1 MPKSLSRLSEPPADD
16 RIVRQRQEAAQRAR
30 KFRAA
35 RRREEIGEAFTYLAL
50 FVLSFAFVAAAWLLM
65 RHEQSRPRELPT
77 RLQYASTDERTVR
90 YNLEFDAP
98 DALPS
103 GVQAHDPGTILP
115 RLAVNGS
122 PDQVLL
128 SASPA
133 PLQLPM
139 ELVVPAGTKPGDY
152 KGTLR
157 FRDAGGLVLRQLA
170 ANFTVADPMALVRD
184 TSVIAGLMLA
194 AGYLFMVW
202 RRPSPGGRLLT
213 LQVSPY
219 GQNRTPDPSGKAL
232 RRNWFRSWLWL
243 PGRNRVSLRRIDSGL
258 PDGELVFERTG
269 LKRVRMKA
277 LIRSQPE
284 QGVYQLRGWPR
295 DTAFAQNSA
304 PAPEQISVDFP
315 ARVSGPVPV
324 IGLAPDSGGRALAFS
339 FEHPQTKK
347 S

>member
-1 MPKSLSRLSEPPADD
+1 MPKSKSRLTEPPADD
-16 RIVRQRQEAAQRAR
+16 RIARQRQEAEQRAR

-90 YNLEFDAP
+90 YSLEFDSP
-98 DALPS
+98 GALPS
-103 GVQAHDPGTILP
+103 GMQASAQSTILP
-115 RLAVNGS
+115 KLVVNRS
-122 PDQVLL
+122 PDQVRL
-128 SASPA
+128 SASTT
-133 PLQLPM
+133 PLQLPI
-139 ELVVPAGTKPGDY
+139 EVVVPAGTQPGNY
-152 KGTLR
+152 RGTLR
-157 FRDAGGLVLRQLA
+157 FRDAGGLVLRQLVV
-170 ANFTVADPMALVRD
+170 NFTVADPMALVRE
-184 TSVIAGLMLA
+184 TSVIAGLMLVV
-194 AGYLFMVW
+194 GYLFMVW
-202 RRPSPGGRLLT
+202 RRPAPGGRLLT

-232 RRNWFRSWLWL
+232 RRNWFRAWIWL
-243 PGRNRVSLRRIDSGL
+243 PGRNRVPLRRIDSGL

-269 LKRVRMKA
+269 LKRLRMKA
-277 LIRSQPE
+277 MIRCKPE

-295 DTAFAQNSA
+295 DTGYAQNSA

-315 ARVSGPVPV
+315 ARISGPVPV
-324 IGLAPDSGGRALAFS
+324 IALAPDSGGRSLTFS